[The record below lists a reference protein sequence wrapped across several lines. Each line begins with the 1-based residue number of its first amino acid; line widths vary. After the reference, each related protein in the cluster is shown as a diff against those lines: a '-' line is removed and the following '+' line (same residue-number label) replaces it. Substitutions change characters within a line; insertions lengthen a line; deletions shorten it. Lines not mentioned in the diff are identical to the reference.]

1 MQVYKPAKCC
11 LSYLVKNFV
20 LAIYIAASS
29 SWRTDVHPSGQGVE
43 RKERFYPRYYY
54 STIALLYEG
63 FVGVALGF
71 GTAAICSKLQ
81 SAVLIARWLFLFY
94 RQRLR
99 WLNTSVSPTVRYPAK
114 TLKSMT
120 VATCPTQGQSIWPLI
135 GLWPLFPQFGPILSI
150 LGQNWPQ
157 VGFAAPWKWN
167 LTNDEFLT
175 FAYFHYF
182 FLLKM
187 MQDFE

>member
-1 MQVYKPAKCC
+1 MNFTVPKKSWSRRKIKPLNTLHNAGFCKRSKNRKDSTNIFCLFYIFNHSATLFYKVQVYKPAKCC

-120 VATCPTQGQSIWPLI
+120 VATCPTQGQSIWPLM
-135 GLWPLFPQFGPILSI
+135 G
-150 LGQNWPQ
+150 
-157 VGFAAPWKWN
+157 
-167 LTNDEFLT
+167 
-175 FAYFHYF
+175 
-182 FLLKM
+182 
-187 MQDFE
+187 

>member
-1 MQVYKPAKCC
+1 MHNAGLCKHFSNERTVLNIFCLFYIFNHSATLFYKVQVYKPAKCC

-54 STIALLYEG
+54 YYSTIALLYEG

-81 SAVLIARWLFLFY
+81 SAVLIAR
-94 RQRLR
+94 
-99 WLNTSVSPTVRYPAK
+99 
-114 TLKSMT
+114 
-120 VATCPTQGQSIWPLI
+120 
-135 GLWPLFPQFGPILSI
+135 
-150 LGQNWPQ
+150 
-157 VGFAAPWKWN
+157 
-167 LTNDEFLT
+167 
-175 FAYFHYF
+175 
-182 FLLKM
+182 
-187 MQDFE
+187 